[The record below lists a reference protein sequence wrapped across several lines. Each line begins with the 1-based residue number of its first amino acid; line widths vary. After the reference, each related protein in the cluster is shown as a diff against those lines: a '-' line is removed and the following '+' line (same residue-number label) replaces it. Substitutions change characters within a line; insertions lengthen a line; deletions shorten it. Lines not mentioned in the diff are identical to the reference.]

1 MLLNVLFEDF
11 LKKNDTQLMSL
22 NSISKA
28 KGEYGAQSAAE
39 KYDEKRPRYI
49 RITDIN
55 EDGSLN
61 DDCVSSCNT
70 NDDATYKL
78 FYGDFLFARMGSV
91 GKTYAFISGNQI
103 FAGYLIRYQLDLEKI
118 DPLYLLAFTKT
129 KTFFNWVKL
138 NQSGAIQPGINA
150 KKYGELKVPVPTLG
164 SQHIL
169 VNKIQQIKK
178 TKATLQTML
187 EKLELLKKAKFKE
200 MFGKDIA
207 IKNKWRKI
215 PLGSCC
221 EINPQKPNDIADDYQ
236 CSFIPMASV
245 GEHGEIDA
253 TCIKTYGEIKKG
265 FSYFAENDVLFAK
278 ITPCMENG
286 KGCIAHGLKNNI
298 GFGST
303 EFHVLRP
310 LSNLVN
316 SGWIYF
322 LTSSKEFRKI
332 AELNMTGSAGQ
343 KRVSSTYLEQYQFYL
358 PPIALQNKFVAYII
372 QIDKIEHTLQ
382 SALDKLTG
390 KS

>member
-200 MFGKDIA
+200 MFGTTA
-207 IKNKWRKI
+207 QWSSE
-215 PLGSCC
+215 PLGQNATL
-221 EINPQKPNDIADDYQ
+221 INGRAYKQKELLNDGKYKILRVGNFLSVKDWYYSDMELEEDKYCVSGDLLYAWSA
-236 CSFIPMASV
+236 SFGAKIWSGEKVIYHYHIWKIQV
-245 GEHGEIDA
+245 GEKYNKFFLCYLLNDA
-253 TCIKTYGEIKKG
+253 TSYLLSKTHGIAMMHLTKEGMEKTPFIVPPLEKQLTFVKFIEKINAIETKLKK
-265 FSYFAENDVLFAK
+265 S
-278 ITPCMENG
+278 
-286 KGCIAHGLKNNI
+286 
-298 GFGST
+298 
-303 EFHVLRP
+303 
-310 LSNLVN
+310 LSD
-316 SGWIYF
+316 
-322 LTSSKEFRKI
+322 LTSE
-332 AELNMTGSAGQ
+332 N
-343 KRVSSTYLEQYQFYL
+343 
-358 PPIALQNKFVAYII
+358 
-372 QIDKIEHTLQ
+372 
-382 SALDKLTG
+382 
-390 KS
+390 

>member
-200 MFGKDIA
+200 MFGTTA
-207 IKNKWRKI
+207 QWSSE
-215 PLGSCC
+215 PLGQNATL
-221 EINPQKPNDIADDYQ
+221 IIGRAYKQKELLNDGKYKILRVGNFLSVKDWYYSDMELEEDKYCVSGDLLYAWSA
-236 CSFIPMASV
+236 SFGAKIWSGEKVIYHYHIWKIQV
-245 GEHGEIDA
+245 GEKYNKFFLCYLLNDA
-253 TCIKTYGEIKKG
+253 TSYLLSKTHGIAMMHLTKEGMEKTPFIVPPLEKQLTFVKFIEKINAIETKLKK
-265 FSYFAENDVLFAK
+265 S
-278 ITPCMENG
+278 
-286 KGCIAHGLKNNI
+286 
-298 GFGST
+298 
-303 EFHVLRP
+303 
-310 LSNLVN
+310 LSD
-316 SGWIYF
+316 
-322 LTSSKEFRKI
+322 LTSES
-332 AELNMTGSAGQ
+332 
-343 KRVSSTYLEQYQFYL
+343 
-358 PPIALQNKFVAYII
+358 
-372 QIDKIEHTLQ
+372 
-382 SALDKLTG
+382 
-390 KS
+390 

>member
-61 DDCVSSCNT
+61 DDCVASCNT

-200 MFGKDIA
+200 MFGTTA
-207 IKNKWRKI
+207 QWSSE
-215 PLGSCC
+215 PLGQNATL
-221 EINPQKPNDIADDYQ
+221 INGRAYKQKELLNDGKYKILRVGNFLSVKDWYYSDMELEEDKYCVSGDLLYAWSA
-236 CSFIPMASV
+236 SFGAKIWSGEKVIYHYHIWKIQV
-245 GEHGEIDA
+245 GEKYNKFFLCYLLNDA
-253 TCIKTYGEIKKG
+253 TSYLLSKTHGIAMMHLTKEGMEKTPFIVPPLEKQLTFVKFIEKINAIETKLKK
-265 FSYFAENDVLFAK
+265 S
-278 ITPCMENG
+278 
-286 KGCIAHGLKNNI
+286 
-298 GFGST
+298 
-303 EFHVLRP
+303 
-310 LSNLVN
+310 LSD
-316 SGWIYF
+316 
-322 LTSSKEFRKI
+322 LTSE
-332 AELNMTGSAGQ
+332 N
-343 KRVSSTYLEQYQFYL
+343 
-358 PPIALQNKFVAYII
+358 
-372 QIDKIEHTLQ
+372 
-382 SALDKLTG
+382 
-390 KS
+390 

>member
-200 MFGKDIA
+200 MFGTTA
-207 IKNKWRKI
+207 QWSSE
-215 PLGSCC
+215 PLGQNATL
-221 EINPQKPNDIADDYQ
+221 INGRAYKQKELLNDGKYKILRVGNFLSVKDWYYSDMELEEDKYCVSGDLLYAWSA
-236 CSFIPMASV
+236 SFGAKIWSGEKVIYHYHIWKIQV
-245 GEHGEIDA
+245 GEKYNKFFLCYLLNDA
-253 TCIKTYGEIKKG
+253 TSYLLSKTHGIAMMHLTKEGMEKTPFIVPPLEKQLTFVKFIEKINAIETKLKK
-265 FSYFAENDVLFAK
+265 S
-278 ITPCMENG
+278 
-286 KGCIAHGLKNNI
+286 
-298 GFGST
+298 
-303 EFHVLRP
+303 
-310 LSNLVN
+310 LSD
-316 SGWIYF
+316 
-322 LTSSKEFRKI
+322 LTSES
-332 AELNMTGSAGQ
+332 
-343 KRVSSTYLEQYQFYL
+343 
-358 PPIALQNKFVAYII
+358 
-372 QIDKIEHTLQ
+372 
-382 SALDKLTG
+382 
-390 KS
+390 